1 MNSYVLLAEVFTSSN
16 SHKLA
21 AGCWIA
27 AISFHP
33 QYPELWSKLSKT
45 YGGLLQENL
54 QNLCLARAKRLT
66 ASFDKN
72 LPESFVK
79 NTYIEDLDDGFIDLA
94 SSKTRIQKEA
104 EIQRRSK
111 LMLGKAHPPPW
122 LSNNEKLEE
131 YLHNFM
137 LSIQGNEEFSNQ
149 K

>member
-1 MNSYVLLAEVFTSSN
+1 M
-16 SHKLA
+16 
-21 AGCWIA
+21 
-27 AISFHP
+27 
-33 QYPELWSKLSKT
+33 
-45 YGGLLQENL
+45 LQENL
-54 QNLCLARAKRLT
+54 QKLCLNRAKRLT

-79 NTYIEDLDDGFIDLA
+79 NTYSADILTEDIDDGFIDLA

-131 YLHNFM
+131 YLHSFM
-137 LSIQGNEEFSNQ
+137 LSIQGNEEFSDQ